1 MGKKP
6 QATFSTCFGAPFLP
20 RRPEIYGK
28 LLSDLIDRHGADCWL
43 VNTGW
48 TGGAYGTGKRMSIQ
62 HTRALLRA
70 ALDGS
75 LAQAEFTT
83 DPFFGLQIPKALP
96 GVPAEVLNPRETWAD
111 KSAYDRTAKTLMK
124 RFEKNFESFSG
135 GVSEA
140 VLAAA
145 IRAAA

>member
-1 MGKKP
+1 ML
-6 QATFSTCFGAPFLP
+6 AERIA
-20 RRPEIYGK
+20 R
-28 LLSDLIDRHGADCWL
+28 DGADCWL

-75 LAQAEFTT
+75 LAKVEFVK
-83 DPFFGLQIPKALP
+83 DPFFGLMIPKSLP

-111 KSAYDRTAKTLMK
+111 KAAYDRTAKELVA
-124 RFEKNFESFSG
+124 RFEQNFESFAG
-135 GVSEA
+135 A
-140 VLAAA
+140 VGEDVKAAA

>member
-1 MGKKP
+1 
-6 QATFSTCFGAPFLP
+6 
-20 RRPEIYGK
+20 
-28 LLSDLIDRHGADCWL
+28 

-48 TGGAYGTGKRMSIQ
+48 SGGAYGTGKRMSIQ
-62 HTRALLRA
+62 VTRALLRA

-75 LAQAEFTT
+75 LAKVEFET
-83 DPFFGLQIPKALP
+83 DPFFGLAIPKAVP
-96 GVPAEVLNPRETWAD
+96 GIPAEVLNPRNTWAD
-111 KSAYDRTAKTLMK
+111 KAAYDRTAKDLVG
-124 RFEKNFESFSG
+124 RFEANFQGFAG